1 VGVEMIAVS
10 DEALSVVMNSRIAA
24 LLVNFDCLWEEF
36 TVAHYC
42 QLQSNSILGLKCLCQ
57 DFRASIT
64 EYADVDVSGQ
74 PCATSATC
82 SVKDFIERMSRLL

>member
-1 VGVEMIAVS
+1 MGVEMIAVS

-42 QLQSNSILGLKCLCQ
+42 QLQPNSILGLNCLC
-57 DFRASIT
+57 
-64 EYADVDVSGQ
+64 
-74 PCATSATC
+74 
-82 SVKDFIERMSRLL
+82 